1 MFFFYII
8 TFLNQIS
15 TMTKNNNIKV
25 TQTFQGFLPLGSS
38 ILQATEV
45 INYNSFGSLQ
55 RAGKIFVSLLT
66 G

>member
-1 MFFFYII
+1 
-8 TFLNQIS
+8 
-15 TMTKNNNIKV
+15 MTKNNNIKV

-55 RAGKIFVSLLT
+55 RAGKIFVGLLT

>member
-25 TQTFQGFLPLGSS
+25 TQTFQGLLHLGSS

-45 INYNSFGSLQ
+45 INYDSFGSLQ
-55 RAGKIFVSLLT
+55 CAGKYLSVS
-66 G
+66 